1 MQLSVRP
8 IFLCIVLA
16 AVTGLAG
23 CQQDKRPATADPAAP
38 RRQFTLRVLVVDDPA
53 LAEAVDQL
61 GSEWQARTGAKL
73 EILQLTAEGLSAAN
87 ELAPVP
93 DVILYPSGSSGLL
106 VARDWIVPLPSDFA
120 SNGELAWSDTF
131 ELLQVAETMWC
142 TSAHAVALGSPL
154 LTCYYRADLFE
165 KFRKRPPQTWAEY
178 QELAEFFARRENL
191 GDFAPPADA
200 PWHGTV
206 EPRAPGWAGLVLL
219 ARAAPYAKHRDHYS
233 ALFKID
239 SMEPLIASA
248 PFVRALEEMTVA
260 AKLGPAGKVHDGDA
274 ARREFLSGHAALAL
288 TVPGHAGIKSKQ
300 GDSPQVATGFAELP
314 GSETVYNLASKTWEA
329 RLTDESWRVPLLGIG
344 GRLGSLGA
352 QGKERNNAFQLLAWL
367 SGREWGATVS
377 SASPATTLYRRSQV
391 RTPQPW
397 LDPHTDTAAARQ
409 YGEMIEQVLGRQ
421 TQLSAPRIPG
431 REQYLAAL
439 DKAVGQATS
448 GSQTAEAALAEA
460 AESWKKIT
468 AELGLESQRKA
479 YRQSLLLE
487 P

>member
-1 MQLSVRP
+1 MPSAVRGP
-8 IFLCIVLA
+8 FLCVFLVTVVALSGCTKNKQPA
-16 AVTGLAG
+16 AE
-23 CQQDKRPATADPAAP
+23 DSAAP
-38 RRQFTLRVLVVDDPA
+38 RRQFTVRVLVVDDPA

-73 EILQLTAEGLSAAN
+73 ELAQLDAAGLNAAT
-87 ELAPVP
+87 ELTPAPDAV
-93 DVILYPSGSSGLL
+93 LYPSGSIGLL
-106 VARDWIVPLPSDFA
+106 AARGWISPLPADFA
-120 SNGELAWSDTF
+120 SNAELAWSDTF

-142 TSAHAVALGSPL
+142 NSPHAVALGSPL

-165 KFRKRPPQTWAEY
+165 KHRKRPPQTWAEY

-191 GDFAPPADA
+191 GDAAPPAEA
-200 PWHGTV
+200 VWYGAV

-239 SMEPLIASA
+239 SMEPLIASE
-248 PFVRALEEMTVA
+248 PFVRALEEMIAA
-260 AKLGPAGKVHDGDA
+260 AKLGPAGQALDGAA
-274 ARREFLSGHAALAL
+274 ARHEFLSGHAALAL
-288 TVPGHAGIKSKQ
+288 AVPAHAGVKPKQ
-300 GDSPQVATGFAELP
+300 GDHPQVATGFAELP
-314 GSETVYNLASKTWEA
+314 GSDKVFNLGGKMWES
-329 RLTDESWRVPLLGIG
+329 RLTDESTRVPLLGIG
-344 GRLGSLGA
+344 GRLGSVGA
-352 QGKERNNAFQLLAWL
+352 QAKERSNAFQLLAWL

-377 SASPATTLYRRSQV
+377 SASSATTLYRRSQV

-397 LDPHTDTAAARQ
+397 LDPRTDTAAARQ
-409 YGEMIEQVLGRQ
+409 YGQMIEQALGRQ
-421 TQLSAPRIPG
+421 AHLSAPRIAG

-439 DKAVGQATS
+439 DKAVEQATS
-448 GSQTAEAALAEA
+448 GAQTPAAALAQA

-468 AELGLESQRKA
+468 AELGLEAQQKA

>member
-1 MQLSVRP
+1 MLLPGRWLFLSV
-8 IFLCIVLA
+8 FLA
-16 AVTGLAG
+16 AATGLAG
-23 CQQDKRPATADPAAP
+23 CGQKKQPAAADAAAP
-38 RRQFTLRVLVVDDPA
+38 RRQFIVRVLVVDDPA

-61 GSEWQARTGAKL
+61 ASEWQARTGAKL
-73 EILQLTAEGLSAAN
+73 DISQLTADGLAAASD
-87 ELAPVP
+87 LMPAP
-93 DVILYPSGSSGLL
+93 DAILYPSGSIGVLA
-106 VARDWIVPLPSDFA
+106 ARAWIAPLPPDFA
-120 SNGELAWSDTF
+120 NNNELAWSDTF
-131 ELLQVAETMWC
+131 ELLQVAETMWGN
-142 TSAHAVALGSPL
+142 SPHAVALGSPL

-165 KFRKRPPQTWAEY
+165 KFRKRPPQTWTEY

-200 PWHGTV
+200 PWHGAV
-206 EPRAPGWAGLVLL
+206 EPHAPGWAGLVLL

-239 SMEPLIASA
+239 SMEPLIGTA
-248 PFVRALEEMTVA
+248 PFVRTLEEMVAA
-260 AKLGPAGKVHDGDA
+260 AKLGAVGKTLDGDA
-274 ARREFLSGHAALAL
+274 ARSEFLSGHAALAL
-288 TVPGHAGIKSKQ
+288 AVPGHAGVKPKQ

-314 GSETVYNLASKTWEA
+314 GSEKVYNLASKTWEV
-329 RLTDESWRVPLLGIG
+329 RLTDESQRVPLLGIG

-352 QGKERNNAFQLLAWL
+352 RTKERNNAFQLLAWL

-397 LDPHTDTAAARQ
+397 LDPRTDTAAARQ
-409 YGEMIEQVLGRQ
+409 YGEMIEQALGRQ
-421 TQLSAPRIPG
+421 THLSAPRIAG
-431 REQYLAAL
+431 RAHYLAAL
-439 DKAVGQATS
+439 DKAVEQASS
-448 GSQTAEAALAEA
+448 GAQTAEAALAEA

-468 AELGLESQRKA
+468 AELGIEAQRRA